1 MKFLICAFCLINYT
15 FLISQIEE
23 ISPLTSNPYVVNLN
37 LASKIAEKSATSFDS
52 TFIFLVDTLQLPIF
66 DEFSK
71 NKFQELKANFS
82 DPDVT
87 QITKYHL
94 LNLNLS
100 PLDHNASYSSLPS
113 IRRVYSADHLSYTD
127 LVLPIIPIKIGELN
141 SYPVNYVNTNVYPA
155 YFIYD
160 SLGITN
166 DIPDTVYI
174 ANPDIV
180 QDSAVQFF
188 KNINNPNLIWTDNF
202 VYRNYRFA
210 KNPWSIGVA
219 TFDGL
224 DENGFAYELGSNIT
238 DYADYLTSKPIDLS
252 LKNPSDSIYLSF
264 LYQAGGFGETP
275 DETDSLVLEFYV
287 KNLDQWVWAWSTKG
301 TMDTNFNVGHICLK
315 NTNYFEKG
323 FKFRFK
329 NYGNKSGGFDHFHL
343 DYVNLRALSGQQDTL
358 FKDYA
363 WVYPINSLLKD
374 YTSVPWDHFKN
385 NPNGKMSNS
394 VNTVIRNGS
403 NIPENNSTDGKV
415 EIRYNNNLETTF
427 NISGN
432 SLSAGSLNYE
442 PRTFYS
448 TLHDF
453 STGYHFDE
461 TKTGTKAEFEVKGV
475 IGAQFPNLNQNDTTF
490 SKQYFGNYYSYDDG
504 TAEAA
509 YGIIGSQAFLA
520 IKYTPYESDSIIGIS
535 TNFVQSATNV
545 SDKLFLLTVWAENE
559 GKPGNLLYID
569 QVYFPRNPI
578 YNFSINKFYTYYFN
592 ENQKVK
598 VDGSF
603 YIGWKQLSAE
613 RLNIGFD
620 KNNIN
625 NDKTF
630 LSLDN
635 GVSWINS
642 TIEGTIMMRP
652 IFSTEMNAELG
663 VKKIEIQKGEI
674 GIYPNPTNDIINIQ
688 SISGE
693 YLGIDIYSLHGK
705 HILSSED
712 LQINI
717 SDYSSGIYLL
727 KTKGNNPKTYKIIK
741 K

>member
-1 MKFLICAFCLINYT
+1 M
-15 FLISQIEE
+15 
-23 ISPLTSNPYVVNLN
+23 
-37 LASKIAEKSATSFDS
+37 
-52 TFIFLVDTLQLPIF
+52 
-66 DEFSK
+66 
-71 NKFQELKANFS
+71 
-82 DPDVT
+82 
-87 QITKYHL
+87 
-94 LNLNLS
+94 
-100 PLDHNASYSSLPS
+100 
-113 IRRVYSADHLSYTD
+113 
-127 LVLPIIPIKIGELN
+127 
-141 SYPVNYVNTNVYPA
+141 
-155 YFIYD
+155 
-160 SLGITN
+160 
-166 DIPDTVYI
+166 
-174 ANPDIV
+174 
-180 QDSAVQFF
+180 
-188 KNINNPNLIWTDNF
+188 
-202 VYRNYRFA
+202 
-210 KNPWSIGVA
+210 
-219 TFDGL
+219 
-224 DENGFAYELGSNIT
+224 
-238 DYADYLTSKPIDLS
+238 
-252 LKNPSDSIYLSF
+252 
-264 LYQAGGFGETP
+264 
-275 DETDSLVLEFYV
+275 